1 MALPLQKIIWLL
13 RYTGRKKLELDRI
26 DENSEVEVKRW
37 ETERVR
43 SYNNFSVD
51 LLTSLPFFQNY
62 AETTVMQ

>member
-1 MALPLQKIIWLL
+1 M
-13 RYTGRKKLELDRI
+13 RSTGRKKLELDRI

-51 LLTSLPFFQNY
+51 LLTSLLFFQNY